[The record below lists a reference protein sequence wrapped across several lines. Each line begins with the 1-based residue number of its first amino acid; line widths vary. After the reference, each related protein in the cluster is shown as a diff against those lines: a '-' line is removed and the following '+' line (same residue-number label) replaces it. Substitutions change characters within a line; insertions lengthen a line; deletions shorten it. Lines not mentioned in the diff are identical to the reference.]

1 MKKLLFSLLFL
12 LTAGVVF
19 AQQMAVSDAFKKT
32 VDRIARKKIKMQVVN
47 YVSKQ
52 DLITG
57 IAARDMIGQ
66 IIDSHRDEDKVI
78 RAAINV
84 VTTRLFIGNVK
95 GQVSALIDENPKV
108 LELLPSMGWS
118 RTQLEAYSSLYY
130 YYCERM
136 KNRLYISPYIME
148 MALERS
154 KIESLR
160 INDNKWTVLVSKNLA
175 QQKRKNIALD
185 IRSLEF
191 FQYLIG
197 EMYFRR
203 EGYQARIDSTLKM
216 LANVFP
222 SSGQWADS
230 IAALRGEK
238 TFVKFYGAFIDLMT
252 ESAYRSGPSLSGSI
266 EYDYSINDYFL
277 PLLNIVVSTQY
288 SLVDAEE
295 LKAKTIQTVIQI
307 FNEWLSQ
314 ARQDGIKMEYMFSL
328 AATGLAGP
336 ENNFLDFTVL
346 DQARLTYHRR
356 DISCFIYTGG
366 FMDPLI
372 KNTVYKEGMKFYLTG
387 LGAQYKSVYFALSG
401 GLPYTDIRTENVRFG
416 LTVGYEIPVWDI
428 ME

>member
-1 MKKLLFSLLFL
+1 MRKISLLLIL
-12 LTAGVVF
+12 LLATGAVF

-32 VDRIARKKIKMQVVN
+32 VDRIARKKIKTQVVN

-52 DLITG
+52 DIITG

-66 IIDSHRDEDKVI
+66 IIDSHRDEEKVI

-118 RTQLEAYSSLYY
+118 RSQLEAYSSLYY

-148 MALERS
+148 MALERCN
-154 KIESLR
+154 IESLR
-160 INDNKWTVLVSKNLA
+160 VNDNKWTVLVSKNLA

-185 IRSLEF
+185 IRSLEV

-203 EGYQARIDSTLKM
+203 EGYQVRIDSTLKM

-222 SSGQWADS
+222 SSEQWADS

-238 TFVKFYGAFIDLMT
+238 TFVKFYSAFIDLMT
-252 ESAYRSGPSLSGSI
+252 ESAYRSDLNFSGSI

-307 FNEWLSQ
+307 FNEWLNQ
-314 ARQDGIKMEYMFSL
+314 ARQDGIKMEYVFSL
-328 AATGLAGP
+328 ASTGLVGP
-336 ENNFLDFTVL
+336 ENNSLDFTVL

-356 DISCFIYTGG
+356 DITYFVYTGG

-372 KNTVYKEGMKFYLTG
+372 KNTIYKEGMKYYLAG
-387 LGAQYKSVYFALSG
+387 FVAQYKSVYFALSG
-401 GLPYTDIRTENVRFG
+401 GLPYTDIRTENARFG